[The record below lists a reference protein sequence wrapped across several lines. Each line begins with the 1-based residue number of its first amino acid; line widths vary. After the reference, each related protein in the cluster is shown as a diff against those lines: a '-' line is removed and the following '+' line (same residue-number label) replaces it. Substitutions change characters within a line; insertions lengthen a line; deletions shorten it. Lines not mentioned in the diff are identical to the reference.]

1 MRDGV
6 DFVKRYMPINKRR
19 LFTMDQTEVIQAV
32 TEEQIS
38 KLNEMLSLNQEL
50 DSNLYQ
56 NIFEEMAKTRVFPP
70 KNIVQPKSE

>member
-1 MRDGV
+1 
-6 DFVKRYMPINKRR
+6 
-19 LFTMDQTEVIQAV
+19 MDQTEVIQAV

-70 KNIVQPKSE
+70 KNV